1 MAFSRIPAL
10 SYSSRI
16 FTNPGL
22 KASQSFPTCLYYH
35 HTAPY
40 SMTSHKPP
48 FLKQPNSQPVLS
60 HMPAS
65 AMALPFLSARSA
77 STDTLFTST
86 GVPRLPVPPLDQT
99 LDKYLQVLQ
108 PLLSPDQLSRTQKEV
123 QAFKTGPGPELQRA
137 LQERAKTRDSWLHQ
151 WWLECAYLG
160 FRLPVV
166 VHSSPGVAAL
176 KQEFS
181 SQSQMLS
188 FCSKVTRAA
197 IDFYLDVLEGRIPP
211 DMMGPVTL
219 DMSQYKNI
227 LAATRIPN
235 SDVDTQRRPTR
246 EESRHILV
254 LHQGRFFKVPVFTRE
269 GIPATR
275 EAIHSQLQLV
285 LQQSETPCEQGVGI
299 LTSLHRDK
307 LVTARQELIASA
319 TNAGTLEQI
328 ETAIFTL
335 CIDNPT
341 APVPASEISHLA
353 DPTETTAARI
363 SLHGNGSSVHSAN
376 RWFDTGVQFLV
387 GKDGYFGI
395 NYEHSN
401 SDAPPVINL
410 LDRTIAASQ
419 EPSDVTSCQDP
430 LLAGPEELL
439 WDLSPASKQQIS
451 VAREEMDSLV
461 ADTDLQCFLFREF
474 GKDLP
479 KSYRLSPDSFFQVA
493 LQLAYYKMSAK
504 TPATYESG
512 STRKFYQGRT
522 ETIRSATSASRE
534 FVLAMSQRDLP
545 NEKRA
550 HLLRAAVEA
559 HRNYTIEAVNGQ
571 GVDRHLLG
579 LKLIS
584 KEKGLPLPELFS
596 DPAYAHNQHITLSTS
611 QVPSQYQ
618 LALSFGPV
626 VPDGYGV
633 CYNPRENEFRIC
645 VSTFRS
651 CPITSTAGMI
661 RSIEESLMQ
670 MQHTLYLGN
679 TAKL

>member
-1 MAFSRIPAL
+1 MAFSRIATL
-10 SYSSRI
+10 STCTNRI
-16 FTNPGL
+16 FTNPT
-22 KASQSFPTCLYYH
+22 SQLFP
-35 HTAPY
+35 AY
-40 SMTSHKPP
+40 SYSTFIMTSHKPS
-48 FLKQPNSQPVLS
+48 FYKQSNSQPVLS
-60 HMPAS
+60 HVPAS
-65 AMALPFLSARSA
+65 AMAIPFLSARSA
-77 STDTLFTST
+77 SSDALFTST
-86 GVPRLPVPPLDQT
+86 GIPRLPVPPLDQT
-99 LDKYLQVLQ
+99 LDKYLQVLT

-123 QAFKTGPGPELQRA
+123 QAFKGGPGPELQRA
-137 LQERAKTRDSWLHQ
+137 LMERAKTRDSWLHQ

-166 VHSSPGVAAL
+166 VHSSPGVATV

-181 SQSQMLS
+181 SQSEMLS
-188 FCSKVTRAA
+188 FSSKVTRAA

-227 LAATRIPN
+227 LAATRIA
-235 SDVDTQRRPTR
+235 SRDMDTQRRASR

-269 GIPATR
+269 GNPASR
-275 EAIHSQLQLV
+275 EAIHSQLQFV
-285 LQQSETPCEQGVGI
+285 LQQSETPCENGVGI

-307 LVTARQELIASA
+307 LVTARQELIASP
-319 TNAGTLEQI
+319 TNAGTLDQI
-328 ETAIFTL
+328 ETAIFTI

-341 APVPASEISHLA
+341 SPIPTSEISHLA
-353 DPTETTAARI
+353 DPEQTTAARI
-363 SLHGNGSSVHSAN
+363 TLHGNGSSVHSAN
-376 RWFDTGVQFLV
+376 RWFDSGVQFLI

-395 NYEHSN
+395 TYEHSN

-410 LDRTIAASQ
+410 LDRTLAASQ
-419 EPSDVTSCQDP
+419 EPSDVMSLQDP
-430 LLAGPEELL
+430 MLAGPEELL
-439 WDLSPASKQQIS
+439 WDLSPTSKQQIS

-461 ADTDLQCFLFREF
+461 SDIDLQCFLFREF

-493 LQLAYYKMSAK
+493 LQLAYHKICSK
-504 TPATYESG
+504 IPSTYESA

-522 ETIRSATSASRE
+522 ETIRSATTASQE
-534 FVLAMSQRDLP
+534 FVQAMSQSDLS

-584 KEKGLPLPELFS
+584 KEKGFPLPELFS
-596 DPAYAHNQHITLSTS
+596 DPAFAHSQHITLSTS
-611 QVPSQYQ
+611 QVPSQHQ
-618 LALSFGPV
+618 LTLCFGPV

-633 CYNPRENEFRIC
+633 CYNPRENEFRIT

-651 CPITSTAGMI
+651 CPTTSTAGMI
-661 RSIEESLMQ
+661 RNIEESLMQ